1 VNDIEPAEPT
11 GSPSTSAPEIVPQA
25 AAAAASPVGGE
36 VTFDFV
42 FNTVTYT
49 VQIYTLDS
57 HNQHG
62 FTITQANTTIASLI
76 YLDENNW
83 KISAGLPGALQVDTN
98 LKINTLNVD
107 ISKGNTTPLS

>member
-1 VNDIEPAEPT
+1 
-11 GSPSTSAPEIVPQA
+11 VPQA
-25 AAAAASPVGGE
+25 AAAAASTAGGG

-49 VQIYTLDS
+49 AQVYVLDS

-76 YLDENNW
+76 YLDDNNW
-83 KISAGLPGALQVDTN
+83 KISAGLPSGLQVDTN

-107 ISKGNTTPLS
+107 ISKGTTTPLG